1 MAKGENQKLK
11 LFYLAKI
18 LQEKT
23 DEEHSLT
30 RQEIQDE
37 LQKNGVSAE
46 RKSLYD
52 DLRELDKFG
61 IEVVGEQ
68 EGREYRYKVVSR
80 LFELAEL
87 KLLVDAIQSSK
98 FITEKKSR
106 ELIKKLESMVSEHQA
121 KTLRRQV
128 FVQGRIKTMNESIY
142 YSVDTIHSAIA
153 ENRQIR
159 FQYYAWNIK
168 KETELRHG
176 GKFYN
181 VSPLGLS
188 WDDENYYLVAFDGE
202 ADKVKHFRVD
212 KMLRISMT
220 DEKREGASDLKSLNM
235 ADYAKI
241 NFGMFGGEETAVTIE
256 FDNRLVGVLIDRFG
270 KDISIRPVDK
280 EHSRTT
286 VHAAISSQFF
296 GWLCGLGDGVKITG
310 PEHVVEEMREFTLKL
325 AALYGGK

>member
-23 DEEHSLT
+23 DEDHSLT
-30 RQEIQDE
+30 RQEIQAE
-37 LQKNGVSAE
+37 LLKNGVAAE

-52 DLRELDKFG
+52 DFRELEKFG
-61 IEVVGEQ
+61 IDVVGEQ
-68 EGREYRYKVVSR
+68 EGREYRYKVISR

-106 ELIKKLESMVSEHQA
+106 QLIKKLESMVSEYQA
-121 KTLRRQV
+121 KTLHRQV

-142 YSVDTIHSAIA
+142 YSVDTIHAAIA
-153 ENRQIR
+153 ENKKIR

-188 WDDENYYLVAFDGE
+188 WDDENYYLVAFDAE

-212 KMLRISMT
+212 KMLKISMT
-220 DEKREGASDLKSLNM
+220 DEMREGTSKLKSLNM

-241 NFGMFGGEETAVTIE
+241 NFGMFGGDETAVTIE
-256 FDNRLVGVLIDRFG
+256 FENRLVGVLIDRFG
-270 KDISIRPVDK
+270 KEISIRPVDE

-286 VHAAISSQFF
+286 VHAAISTQFF
-296 GWLCGLGDGVKITG
+296 GWICGLGSGVRITG
-310 PEHVVEEMREFTLKL
+310 PASVVEEMKEFTGKI
-325 AALYGGK
+325 AGLYKE